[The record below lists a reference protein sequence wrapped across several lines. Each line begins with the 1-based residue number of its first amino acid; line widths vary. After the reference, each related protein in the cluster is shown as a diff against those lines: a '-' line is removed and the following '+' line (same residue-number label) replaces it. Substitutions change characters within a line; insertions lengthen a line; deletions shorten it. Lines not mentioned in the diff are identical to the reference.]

1 MAEARE
7 RLATR
12 MVELRAAAKMSQ
24 TQAANE
30 AGMNRRNWS
39 RIETRQLNPR
49 LDSLLRIQY
58 ALNVDSL
65 DGLFGA
71 TTGDLFGRGPD

>member
-7 RLATR
+7 RLAAR
-12 MVELRAAAKMSQ
+12 MIELRAAARMSQ
-24 TQAANE
+24 VQAARE

-39 RIETRQLNPR
+39 RIEKRELNPR

-65 DGLFGA
+65 DALFGA
-71 TTGDLFGRGPD
+71 TTGDLFGRGRG